1 MLTNAIYSREYRNH
15 VNWIESMM
23 TSTKLFSIVKKIDFS
38 CIAFLA
44 ARVVEAM
51 IVELLLVASFA
62 TAQEKLTE
70 KEVPE
75 AAAKLIER
83 AKAEGS
89 SVWIENGKLIFF
101 HQAETDGVQVK
112 ITTQSKPMKRIAGS
126 DVWTCQV
133 SLPNVEKGMMSYG
146 FIETTKGKP
155 VGASGQR
162 FWRGPKAP
170 KPLRFSD
177 SLKGSVD
184 HHDFASA
191 SLGETRTVSVYLP
204 SSNRKIEYVVYMSDG
219 DATDGYA
226 HILEPTM
233 EDDEL
238 PPIALIGTHS
248 GVYRGEVELSRDDTR
263 RNVRALEY
271 VPSLDPSRFQQH
283 ETFFTQE
290 VLSWAEKKYPL
301 PTSTESRVVFG
312 FSNGGSFSATMGIR
326 HPELYGSVIACA
338 IAGDRYDL
346 SKSPR
351 LSNEF
356 FLVTGTWDTRFHSNV
371 EYLCKALKKAKVKC
385 SLAVRAADHDGKMWQ
400 EEFISALKAIAK

>member
-1 MLTNAIYSREYRNH
+1 MSGARSIEREKVRFN
-15 VNWIESMM
+15 
-23 TSTKLFSIVKKIDFS
+23 F
-38 CIAFLA
+38 AFRA
-44 ARVVEAM
+44 ARFIAAI
-51 IVELLLVASFA
+51 IVQLLIVASVA
-62 TAQEKLTE
+62 TAQDKSAQEKSAQ

-75 AAAKLIER
+75 AASKLIER
-83 AKAEGS
+83 AKAESS

-101 HQAETDGVQVK
+101 HQADLDSVQVK

-133 SLPNVEKGMMSYG
+133 ALPDVEKGMMSYG
-146 FIETTKGKP
+146 FIATAKGKP
-155 VGASGQR
+155 VGGGGQR

-170 KPLRFSD
+170 QPLRVSD
-177 SLKGSVD
+177 SLIGSVE
-184 HHDFASA
+184 HHDFESP
-191 SLGETRTVSVYLP
+191 SLGETRTVSVYQP
-204 SSNRKIEYVVYMSDG
+204 GPNRKIEYVVYMSDG
-219 DATDGYA
+219 DATEGYA
-226 HILEPTM
+226 HILEPLI
-233 EDDEL
+233 ESGEL
-238 PPIALIGTHS
+238 PSIVLVGTHS
-248 GVYRGEVELSRDDTR
+248 GIYRGDVELSRDDTR

-271 VPSLDPSRFQQH
+271 VPSLDPNRFQQH

-301 PTSTESRVVFG
+301 PTSAKSRVVFG
-312 FSNGGSFSATMGIR
+312 FSNGGAFAATMGIR

-371 EYLCKALKKAKVKC
+371 EYLHKTLKKAKVKC
-385 SLAVRAADHDGKMWQ
+385 RLAVRAAEHDGKMWQ
-400 EEFISALKAIAK
+400 EEFISAMKAIAK

>member
-1 MLTNAIYSREYRNH
+1 
-15 VNWIESMM
+15 M
-23 TSTKLFSIVKKIDFS
+23 TSITLFSNEREKDRFR
-38 CIAFLA
+38 IAFRA
-44 ARVVEAM
+44 ASFIFAM
-51 IVELLLVASFA
+51 IVPFLVVAQVS
-62 TAQEKLTE
+62 TAQEKASQE
-70 KEVPE
+70 NSAPKAVPE
-75 AAAKLIER
+75 AASKFIER
-83 AKAEGS
+83 AKAEGA

-101 HQAETDGVQVK
+101 HQAEADSVQVK
-112 ITTQSKPMKRIAGS
+112 ITTQSKPMKKIAAS

-133 SLPNVEKGMMSYG
+133 ALPNVEKGMMSYG
-146 FIETTKGKP
+146 FIATTKGKP
-155 VGASGQR
+155 VGGGGQR

-170 KPLRFSD
+170 KPLRVGD
-177 SLKGSVD
+177 LLTGSVE
-184 HHDFASA
+184 HHDFESL

-204 SSNRKIEYVVYMSDG
+204 SPSRKIELVVYMSDG
-219 DATDGYA
+219 DATEGYA
-226 HILEPTM
+226 HILEPLM
-233 EDDEL
+233 DSGEL

-248 GVYRGEVELSRDDTR
+248 GVYRGDIELSRDDTR

-290 VLSWAEKKYPL
+290 VLSWAETKYPL
-301 PTSTESRVVFG
+301 PTSAESRVVFG

-346 SKSPR
+346 SKSPK

-371 EYLCKALKKAKVKC
+371 EYLHKTLKRAKVKC